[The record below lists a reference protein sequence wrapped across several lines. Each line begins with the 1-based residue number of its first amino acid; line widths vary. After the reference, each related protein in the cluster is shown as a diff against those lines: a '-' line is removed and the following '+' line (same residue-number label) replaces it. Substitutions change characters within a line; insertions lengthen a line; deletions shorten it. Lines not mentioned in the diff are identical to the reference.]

1 MAYGIG
7 SVVCLLRTILIRI
20 TVGPISFLFLELSKF
35 MIVLVVA
42 FWVTVGIFLMFTVQ
56 RINTKLNIAFQWES
70 IMPEAA
76 IRLSAAAAAVVA
88 NTSGLMPND
97 EGKGNAD
104 ERRNYPFIVDL
115 PKTASSD
122 LETQIKEETLL
133 QMPAKGSILNATTS
147 EIVKEAKIDSNIE
160 ERRRSSRPQLST
172 TTKKNEMDEVLKTEE
187 ADE

>member
-42 FWVTVGIFLMFTVQ
+42 FWVTVGIFLM
-56 RINTKLNIAFQWES
+56 WES

-97 EGKGNAD
+97 D
-104 ERRNYPFIVDL
+104 EKRNYPFIVDL

>member
-42 FWVTVGIFLMFTVQ
+42 FWVTVGIFLM
-56 RINTKLNIAFQWES
+56 LNIAFQWES

>member
-42 FWVTVGIFLMFTVQ
+42 FWVTVGIFLM
-56 RINTKLNIAFQWES
+56 WES